1 MRLTTTLALACATTD
16 VIAKAVVAPRVDAVV
31 WQPVESQHEQ
41 RDTSEHVNELAKRR
55 GGGGGGGSRGG
66 GSSSGSSGS
75 SSSGSSGSSSG
86 SSSGG
91 SGGTSGGRSSS
102 GSGPSPAYGGGKY
115 YGGGAAVPYKSG
127 GRSPSGLV
135 PIALVAGIGVG
146 AAFWVAGSYMYHY
159 HAPYSYYNS
168 SSRQNETKPVTCGC
182 LPEQVCGCDENND
195 PQYLRDIVGNGT
207 NLNSTL
213 VSVAAVD
220 GVQRIIIN
228 GTLPEGTTAAGGND
242 NAGAGMRILLQNA
255 GFWPVVAVVSA
266 MVLTI

>member
-1 MRLTTTLALACATTD
+1 VDQLVSQSSRAFLARLWESESRRRLGTQTRTS
-16 VIAKAVVAPRVDAVV
+16 IAPETR
-31 WQPVESQHEQ
+31 
-41 RDTSEHVNELAKRR
+41 TSIITEKT
-55 GGGGGGGSRGG
+55 GGGQTSRRE
-66 GSSSGSSGS
+66 SLANNLY
-75 SSSGSSGSSSG
+75 
-86 SSSGG
+86 
-91 SGGTSGGRSSS
+91 SGGRTSA
-102 GSGPSPAYGGGKY
+102 GSGPAPAYGGGRY

-159 HAPYSYYNS
+159 NNPYRFYNQ
-168 SSRQNETKPVTCGC
+168 SSRQNETKPMTCGC

-195 PQYLRDIVGNGT
+195 PQYLSEIIGNGT
-207 NLNSTL
+207 NLNSSL

-228 GTLPEGTTAAGGND
+228 GTLPPGTTAAGGTD
-242 NAGAGMRILLQNA
+242 GDSAGAGMRMLLQNV
-255 GFWPVVAVVSA
+255 GFWPVVAIVSA